1 MLTHKI
7 QKYFLLIVF
16 PLITSCAYLDEV
28 AKGGEGNKELQDKE
42 VQKTVDNFVQRAD
55 EFNQELNS
63 LETSDLAPRREL
75 VQFKYGLES
84 LNNNSFL
91 KYLVLSNAY
100 LPHEVITQVNDFEFQ
115 YSINEIRS
123 ANLHQNLLALM
134 REHKRKNVFYR
145 NFQSQKSVMYS
156 DMPLNKAL
164 KQMTNNL
171 NIDIELNEISNMK
184 ISGRYQGSII
194 DSLKRICKNYGLSMG
209 VDRGYEALVF
219 SKSSENPEGDNSV
232 PFDYSQAS
240 QALSIGN
247 DLQLIE
253 RAIYSSKKSK
263 EPVFVYLKNDIDLLV
278 TSQGKLIAKD
288 IVNIEANNAREIEAM
303 AESSLL
309 RKELLKRSIDKGS
322 EKTDTIAIFDK
333 TIKNGAEEVIER
345 FNVYNDTPDSMKEK
359 LEKYSLFNCG
369 ETDQSL
375 SADASEVDEKIST
388 QSPASK
394 TSKAKENETAQTDE
408 TPTTEEA
415 AAPKDAA
422 SQNDIKVNASD
433 EISPDNAVVESGCVT
448 FNTDD
453 SGIVASGSIID
464 VKLIEKFLVA
474 QDTPVKQAMIE
485 TFILEV
491 NSNWKLELQ
500 SKLEKA
506 SRQPDDF
513 ALMDLTAGLLDF
525 ATATTGGGLTAKI
538 GKAGDITALVN
549 FIESNSIGR
558 KISNPIILVKDG
570 EVGVV
575 DKTRTFRVQEST
587 TTTNASTATTDTGAV
602 ASYEA
607 PLKLTVTP
615 KINKHNDVIDL
626 DFSFTEETY
635 DSNTATSSSTKN
647 VITSKLKIE
656 PGQVVMMAGLLQE
669 IKSNKVDS
677 LPGLTQSIF
686 TPLLSMIGLGGTEA
700 SNIGSEL
707 LVFINPT
714 VITSKNINKTVTRNR
729 YTSD

>member
-1 MLTHKI
+1 MLTPKI

-16 PLITSCAYLDEV
+16 PLIASCAYLDEV
-28 AKGGEGNKELQDKE
+28 AKGGESNRELQEKE
-42 VQKTVDNFVQRAD
+42 VQETVENFVQRSD

-63 LETSDLAPRREL
+63 LETSELMPRREL

-100 LPHEVITQVNDFEFQ
+100 LPREVITQVKDFEFQ

-134 REHKRKNVFYR
+134 REHKRKNDFYK
-145 NFQSQKSVMYS
+145 NFQSQKSVMFS
-156 DMPLNKAL
+156 DMQLNKAL

-171 NIDIELNEISNMK
+171 NIDIELNEISKMK

-209 VDRGYEALVF
+209 VGRGYEALIF

-240 QALSIGN
+240 QALSLGN
-247 DLQLIE
+247 DLQLIG
-253 RAIYSSKKSK
+253 RAIYNSKKSK
-263 EPVFVYLKNDIDLLV
+263 EPVFVYLKNDIDLFV

-303 AESSLL
+303 AESSFL

-333 TIKNGAEEVIER
+333 TIKNGEEEVIER
-345 FNVYNDTPDSMKEK
+345 FSVYNDTPDSMKEK

-375 SADASEVDEKIST
+375 SADASEVDEKVS
-388 QSPASK
+388 S
-394 TSKAKENETAQTDE
+394 AKENKTAQTDE

-415 AAPKDAA
+415 AAPEDAA

-433 EISPDNAVVESGCVT
+433 EISPDNAVLGSGCVT

-453 SGIVASGSIID
+453 TGIVASGSIID

-500 SKLEKA
+500 SKLESA
-506 SRQPDDF
+506 SRQPDGY

-525 ATATTGGGLTAKI
+525 ATATTGGGLTAQI

-575 DKTRTFRVQEST
+575 DKTRTFRVQEAT
-587 TTTNASTATTDTGAV
+587 TTTNASTATTETGSIA
-602 ASYEA
+602 AYEA

-626 DFSFTEETY
+626 EFSFTEETY

-647 VITSKLKIE
+647 NITSKLKIE

-669 IKSNKVDS
+669 VKSNNVDS

-686 TPLLSMIGLGGTEA
+686 SPLLSMIGLGGTKA

-707 LVFINPT
+707 LVFINPS

-729 YTSD
+729 YTVD